1 MKGVPINLNFSFLL
15 KNFNLMEGIVV
26 KVTGSWHDVRLGEG
40 TIVSCRIIGKLRM
53 EDIKTTNPVGV
64 GDHVA
69 IEMEG
74 NEGKGIITEI
84 LPRKNYIVR
93 QSPRKKH
100 DLHLIAANIDQAVLV
115 TTVIQ
120 PMLKLGF
127 IDRFLLM
134 TEPHNIPV
142 TIVINKSDLFGEE
155 ENEIFGGLKIMYEDI
170 GYQVISCSSHN
181 GDGIETLRKLLSGKT
196 TLVAGQS
203 GVGKSTLINSIQPGL
218 GLKTEEISDYSGKG
232 QHTTTFAEM
241 FKLSFGGYIIDTPGI
256 KMLSYNNLEPLDV
269 AHNFRE
275 FFELSSDCR
284 FPNCLHKEEPGCAV
298 RKAVD
303 DGRVSPLRYEHYLQI
318 MSEVEDQ
325 NYWERHKNM

>member
-1 MKGVPINLNFSFLL
+1 
-15 KNFNLMEGIVV
+15 MEGVIV
-26 KVTGSWHDVRLGEG
+26 KVTGSWHAVRLENGDV
-40 TIVSCRIIGKLRM
+40 ISCRIIGKLRM
-53 EDIKTTNPVGV
+53 EDIRTTNPVGV
-64 GDHVA
+64 GDHVTIQLEA
-69 IEMEG
+69 DDHT
-74 NEGKGIITEI
+74 KGTITEI

-93 QSPRKKH
+93 QSPRRKH
-100 DLHLIAANIDQAVLV
+100 DLHLLAANVDQAVLV
-115 TTVIQ
+115 TTIIQ

-142 TIVINKSDLFGEE
+142 NIVINKNDLFTDEE
-155 ENEIFGGLKIMYEDI
+155 WEIFGGLKIMYEEI
-170 GYQVISCSSHN
+170 GYHVMSCSSES
-181 GDGIETLRKLLSGKT
+181 GDGIEDLRLLLKDKT
-196 TLVAGQS
+196 SLVAGQS
-203 GVGKSTLINSIQPGL
+203 GVGKSTLINTIQPGL
-218 GLKTEEISDYSGKG
+218 GLKTDDISDYSGKG

-241 FKLSFGGYIIDTPGI
+241 FPVAIGGYIIDTPGI

-275 FFELSSDCR
+275 FFTLSSSCR

-298 RKAVD
+298 KAAVEE
-303 DGRVSPLRYEHYLQI
+303 GTVSPLRYEHYLQI